1 MPDRI
6 PVYARVPAT
15 VHCWSEDVPSRTFVS
30 LERALAYC
38 RKNISELPAIEL
50 FVHCGQI
57 PEPIISGEELA
68 ALIKTK
74 TAQPDLTELV

>member
-74 TAQPDLTELV
+74 RRNLI

>member
-1 MPDRI
+1 MPDRN
-6 PVYARVPAT
+6 PGYACVPAT

-30 LERALAYC
+30 LEKALAYC
-38 RKNISELPAIEL
+38 RKNIGELPAIEL

-68 ALIKTK
+68 ALIKAK
-74 TAQPDLTELV
+74 RRNLI

>member
-68 ALIKTK
+68 ALIKTRRRN
-74 TAQPDLTELV
+74 LI

>member
-1 MPDRI
+1 MT
-6 PVYARVPAT
+6 RVPAT

-74 TAQPDLTELV
+74 RRNLI